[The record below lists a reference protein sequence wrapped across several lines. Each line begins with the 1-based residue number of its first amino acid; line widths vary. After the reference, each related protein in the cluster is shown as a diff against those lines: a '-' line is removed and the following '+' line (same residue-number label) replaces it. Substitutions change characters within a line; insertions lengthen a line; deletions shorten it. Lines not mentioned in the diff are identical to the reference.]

1 MTENVENLILEHL
14 KALRNDLR
22 GFQAETG
29 ANFAEIKIRL
39 SSLEERLAL
48 AERAIANTH
57 GDNAL
62 VQSRLDR
69 VDARIERI
77 ERRLELTAA

>member
-29 ANFAEIKIRL
+29 ANFAEIKVRL
-39 SSLEERLAL
+39 SSLKERLAL
-48 AERAIANTH
+48 AERAIAT
-57 GDNAL
+57 
-62 VQSRLDR
+62 R
-69 VDARIERI
+69 
-77 ERRLELTAA
+77 